1 MIEKF
6 ENTNAS
12 ISKRVEGMI
21 SKMTLEEKI
30 LQMMNNSPAIPRLN
44 VSRYNWWNEC
54 LHGVARNGIATVF
67 PQAIGMAASFDDEL
81 LYKVAT
87 AISDEARAKYHE
99 LVKQGDM
106 NHGLDFWS
114 PNINIFR
121 DPRWGR
127 GQETYGEDPYLT
139 SRMGVAFVNGLQGN
153 DPKYL
158 KVIATPKHFA
168 VHSGPESKRHGFD
181 AEVSEKDLRE
191 TYLVAFKA
199 CIKEGK
205 AASIMG
211 AYNRVNGE
219 PCCASPTLLQKI
231 LRDEWEFDGYV
242 VSDCGAIDDIYR
254 GHKLVNS
261 PEEAAALAV
270 RNGCD
275 LECGQTYNYLLEA
288 VKKGFISETE
298 IDIAIKRLFT
308 ARFRLGM
315 FDPPEAVRYAQIPY
329 EINDSKAHRQLA
341 LKMAKESIVL
351 IKNANS
357 LLPLNKS
364 IKSISVIGPNAYDST
379 ILRGNYYG
387 DSSKYVTIL
396 DGIRDKISSKT
407 KLYYTK
413 GCDLIGNDEIGFS
426 EAVSMAKR
434 SDVVIMCMGLSQVLE
449 GEEGELSFNKE
460 GDRKNLDL
468 PEIQEK
474 LVKTIYAIGKPII
487 LVLTNGSPL
496 TINWAQDHI
505 SAIIEAWYPG
515 EEGGNAIADVIFGN
529 YNPSGRL
536 PVTFVKSIDQLPPF
550 ENYSMQGRTYRY
562 MNEEPLYPF
571 GYGLSY
577 TKFEYKNLK
586 IEPEKLRIG
595 KNVKISIEIKNIG
608 NQSGDEVVQ
617 LYLKDLD
624 ASTIIPHYELKG
636 FKRIHIN
643 SGQTRRVTFNL
654 IPRQMALIDN
664 EGRCIL
670 EPGKFK
676 VMIGGS
682 QPDKRS
688 LELTGQKIVDGE
700 FELVGQ
706 FIEIEY

>member
-44 VSRYNWWNEC
+44 VSKYNWWNEC

-139 SRMGVAFVNGLQGN
+139 SRIGVAFVNGLQGN

>member
-44 VSRYNWWNEC
+44 VSKYNWWNEC

-139 SRMGVAFVNGLQGN
+139 SRIGVAFVNGLQGN

-364 IKSISVIGPNAYDST
+364 IKSISVIGPNAYDFT

>member
-44 VSRYNWWNEC
+44 VSKYNWWNEC

-595 KNVKISIEIKNIG
+595 KNVKISIEITNIG

>member
-44 VSRYNWWNEC
+44 VSKYNWWNEC

>member
-44 VSRYNWWNEC
+44 VSKYNWWNEC

-139 SRMGVAFVNGLQGN
+139 SRIGVAFVNGLQGN

-595 KNVKISIEIKNIG
+595 KNVKISIEITNIG